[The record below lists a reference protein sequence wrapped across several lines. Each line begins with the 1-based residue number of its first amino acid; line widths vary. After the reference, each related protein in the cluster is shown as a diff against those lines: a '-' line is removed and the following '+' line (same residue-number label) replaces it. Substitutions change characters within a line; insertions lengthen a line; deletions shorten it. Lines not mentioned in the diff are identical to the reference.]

1 MFLFPRESESAD
13 RKCEGLPPKEASRSL
28 ALEKKADSDRAE
40 NVLSDQIEL
49 KNSVYVHSPRV

>member
-13 RKCEGLPPKEASRSL
+13 RKCEGILKRLVDPL
-28 ALEKKADSDRAE
+28 HFEKKADRDRAE
-40 NVLSDQIEL
+40 NVLSDQIDL